1 VVNRRAAQHGGTKNG
16 LSQQQP
22 RSWHG
27 REPVVAGRKKPRRV
41 IMHIS
46 RRAAVVGAAVFIAL
60 VSLGAAGAAG
70 AAFASPTAPA
80 AHAGVQVLRLHT
92 VEVSDA
98 VNHAG
103 HGGPGDV
110 FAVVDDLQTPAGA
123 EAGKAYIS
131 CTQATASVNLCH
143 GAYVLHG
150 GQIDVQVAIPGTAA
164 RFTLAVTGGTGVY
177 AGVTGQARAA
187 DTGSGTGDRTFYL
200 TRPGQ
205 G

>member
-1 VVNRRAAQHGGTKNG
+1 VVAGRAAQHGGTKNG

-27 REPVVAGRKKPRRV
+27 REPVVAGRKEPRRV

-46 RRAAVVGAAVFIAL
+46 RRAAIVGAAVLAAL

-70 AAFASPTAPA
+70 AALASPTAPA

-92 VEVSDA
+92 VDA
-98 VNHAG
+98 SNALNPAG
-103 HGGPGDV
+103 HGGV
-110 FAVVDDLQTPAGA
+110 FAVVYDLQTPGGA
-123 EAGKAYIS
+123 EAGKAYLS
-131 CTQATASVNLCH
+131 CAQATASVNLCH

-164 RFTLAVTGGTGVY
+164 TSTLAVTGGTGAY
-177 AGVTGQARAA
+177 AGVTGWARA
-187 DTGSGTGDRTFYL
+187 DDTGDRTFHL
-200 TRPGQ
+200 IRPGQ
-205 G
+205 N